1 MDTMKK
7 KVGVRVES
15 RFHEILP
22 YSDDAFGFF
31 AGMADLAAED
41 GSGEFTKSDADDFI
55 KLVSEL
61 FEPDDET
68 TDFYTEGEL
77 YYGGGKLEIRYREP
91 CELSSVG
98 GVGGV
103 GSLGETVTS
112 VYFEEENRELVT
124 ITRGG
129 AVYSALVL
137 ERGVRHTCAYNTCS
151 LPIVIYTTA
160 KRVDNRLTPSG
171 GVLDLIYTVE
181 TQSGPAQYNRATVTV
196 NVTDGDEACDGES
209 GEEAVCRE

>member
-1 MDTMKK
+1 MDTLKK

-22 YSDDAFGFF
+22 YSDEAFGFF
-31 AGMADLAAED
+31 AGMADLAAECD
-41 GSGEFTKSDADDFI
+41 SDEFTKSDADDVV
-55 KLVSEL
+55 KLMCEL

-77 YYGGGKLEIRYREP
+77 YYGGGRLEVRYREP
-91 CELSSVG
+91 NELTG
-98 GVGGV
+98 M
-103 GSLGETVTS
+103 GETVTS
-112 VYFEEENRELVT
+112 VYFEEGDRELVT

-137 ERGVRHTCAYNTCS
+137 ERGVRHTCAYNTDS

-160 KRVDNRLTPSG
+160 KRVDNKLTPSG

-196 NVTDGDEACDGES
+196 NVI
-209 GEEAVCRE
+209 GEEEEVCRE